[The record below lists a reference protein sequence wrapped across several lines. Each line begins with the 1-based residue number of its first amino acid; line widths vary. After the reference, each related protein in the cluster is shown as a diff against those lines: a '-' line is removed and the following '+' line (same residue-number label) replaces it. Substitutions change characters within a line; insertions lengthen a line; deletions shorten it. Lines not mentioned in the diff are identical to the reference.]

1 MLKPFVP
8 SLLSHLLVVIIFTV
22 LATALLSP
30 DQSDQVQTPEAPSD
44 ASSDT
49 IPANTSALSLN
60 ASSDLNAV
68 RAQCSG
74 PKFGTSLN
82 GTSCRNAID
91 FIPAERGQRSFGLR
105 AYAATYNVELPYR
118 WLSRSNLLTYVF
130 TTEDGLCSVQVFLI
144 APATV
149 AHASTY
155 QIWRGAEAVLH
166 RCVTD
171 PRFIGGVASNIGG
184 DNKLAVVVQSSNNVN
199 VQCTRGPAPPPPYEQ
214 CHLVAYNLP
223 ATLNRETFGSIGDPT
238 VENPL
243 PQEFTSLPSRE
254 CAVRVSIPPATTETA
269 SWYNIWEAVDAA
281 TQMCVRDH
289 LVGKVSGIG
298 K

>member
-1 MLKPFVP
+1 MPQLTTSN
-8 SLLSHLLVVIIFTV
+8 SLTGGS
-22 LATALLSP
+22 
-30 DQSDQVQTPEAPSD
+30 
-44 ASSDT
+44 
-49 IPANTSALSLN
+49 
-60 ASSDLNAV
+60 AV
-68 RAQCSG
+68 RVVGVSNF
-74 PKFGTSLN
+74 PN
-82 GTSCRNAID
+82 DRNLI
-91 FIPAERGQRSFGLR
+91 
-105 AYAATYNVELPYR
+105 
-118 WLSRSNLLTYVF
+118 LSAGSNLLTYVF

-171 PRFIGGVASNIGG
+171 PRFIGGVASNIGTWPSPSSTLLPGAFKRKNSKAKPVVGG

-243 PQEFTSLPSRE
+243 PQEFTSRKSSGLFKSRFSSKLINPVSPQKCPAGSVQSESRFLRQRRKLRRGTTYGRPSTPRRR
-254 CAVRVSIPPATTETA
+254 C
-269 SWYNIWEAVDAA
+269 
-281 TQMCVRDH
+281 
-289 LVGKVSGIG
+289 VSGTIWLE
-298 K
+298 KSLESVSEPSYRAVLEIHAPRRSR